1 MRLVEALRK
10 NWHKFQFRSNF
21 GSKLANN
28 NTNDTFSFQS
38 FLDSGIVGEG
48 LRAIFS
54 FEKM

>member
-21 GSKLANN
+21 GSKLASN
-28 NTNDTFSFQS
+28 NTNDSFSFQS